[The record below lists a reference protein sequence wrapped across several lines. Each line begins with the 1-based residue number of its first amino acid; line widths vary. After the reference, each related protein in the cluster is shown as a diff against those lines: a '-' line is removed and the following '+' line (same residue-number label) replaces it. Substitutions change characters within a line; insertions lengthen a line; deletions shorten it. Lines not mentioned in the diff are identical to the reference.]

1 VPHEPIAASPGLA
14 YRVDPDGVRAT
25 LADVRDRP
33 VLPRASDR
41 LLPHRAVCDPRIDA
55 VTARGRRLPLLGALV
70 VLALSGCTATV
81 PQAGELVGTW
91 HDDLGAPRL
100 TLSNGGTCSARL
112 LGTAQ
117 GVANGPCTWRIGVDG
132 ARDHLEH
139 GHAVV
144 QLDFSGAPDSA
155 VGRTRFELDGS
166 GATGSLIQ
174 DDPATDARV
183 TLRR

>member
-1 VPHEPIAASPGLA
+1 M
-14 YRVDPDGVRAT
+14 
-25 LADVRDRP
+25 
-33 VLPRASDR
+33 
-41 LLPHRAVCDPRIDA
+41 
-55 VTARGRRLPLLGALV
+55 TARGRRLPLLGALV
-70 VLALSGCTATV
+70 VVALSGCTATV
-81 PQAGELVGTW
+81 PQAGELVGRW

-100 TLSNGGTCSARL
+100 TLSSGGTCSARL

-117 GVANGPCTWRIGVDG
+117 GVANGPCTWRIGIDG